1 MDVSLF
7 DRVLRRAA
15 QQVTRRGALGVLVG
29 SALLLSGRGE
39 SDATK

>member
-1 MDVSLF
+1 MDESLF
-7 DRVLRRAA
+7 EQVLRKAA
-15 QQVTRRGALGVLVG
+15 RQVTRRGALGVLVG